1 MSTIGW
7 FDCLKTPYE
16 SGQLIDYG
24 MKGAFYRQNTEM
36 KSTDEEYRKECFGL
50 CYFSSGGFIA
60 LKLSNWGRLFV

>member
-24 MKGAFYRQNTEM
+24 MKGALYRQNTEM
-36 KSTDEEYRKECFGL
+36 KST
-50 CYFSSGGFIA
+50 
-60 LKLSNWGRLFV
+60 GRTHHHT